1 MYLLYRSRHVV
12 SWLPAFVIGGCLLF
26 ISQHAVLQVKPHYDD
41 TVMEL
46 SLAEPEPEPPQP
58 EPIPEP
64 QPEPPPEPQTQPEP
78 QPEPEPIA
86 EPVVPAPE
94 PVIQSQPIVKPK
106 PKPKPKPETKPKP
119 VAEKAPQPQ
128 ARVAPRSPAVNRPVS
143 QPSAPPAPPAPPAPK
158 VNAQA
163 VENDYLQAL
172 RRELEQRKR
181 YPSGRQASLERPQGN
196 VEVWLEVDRSGR
208 VLSSGIAS
216 RAPSMLL
223 NRAAL
228 SSLQSISQ
236 LKPFPEE
243 AFAGQ
248 RSKRFTA
255 TFNYQA
261 P

>member
-12 SWLPAFVIGGCLLF
+12 SWLPAIVIAGCLLF
-26 ISQHAVLQVKPHYDD
+26 VSQKAVLQVKPHYDD

-46 SLAEPEPEPPQP
+46 SLAEPEPPQP
-58 EPIPEP
+58 EPVPEP
-64 QPEPPPEPQTQPEP
+64 QPEPPPEPQPE
-78 QPEPEPIA
+78 PEPEPIA

-94 PVIQSQPIVKPK
+94 PIIQAKPVVKPK
-106 PKPKPKPETKPKP
+106 PKPKPKPVQEKAAKPQQR
-119 VAEKAPQPQ
+119 VAPQP
-128 ARVAPRSPAVNRPVS
+128 AVVRSPVVS
-143 QPSAPPAPPAPPAPK
+143 KPAAPPSPPAPK
-158 VNAQA
+158 ANAQA
-163 VENDYLQAL
+163 VENGYLQVL

-208 VLSSGIAS
+208 VLASGIANK
-216 RAPSMLL
+216 APSMLL

>member
-12 SWLPAFVIGGCLLF
+12 SWLPALVIGGCLLF

-64 QPEPPPEPQTQPEP
+64 QPEPPPEPQPEP

-94 PVIQSQPIVKPK
+94 PVIQQQPIVK

-119 VAEKAPQPQ
+119 VPEKAPKPQ
-128 ARVAPRSPAVNRPVS
+128 QRVAQKPSAVSRPVS
-143 QPSAPPAPPAPPAPK
+143 QPTAPPAPPAPPAPK
-158 VNAQA
+158 ANAQA
-163 VENDYLQAL
+163 LENGYLQAL

-208 VLSSGIAS
+208 VLASGIAS
-216 RAPSMLL
+216 KAPSMLL

-248 RSKRFTA
+248 SSKRFTA

>member
-46 SLAEPEPEPPQP
+46 SLAEPEPPQP

-64 QPEPPPEPQTQPEP
+64 QPEPPPEPQPQPEP
-78 QPEPEPIA
+78 QPEPEPMA

-94 PVIQSQPIVKPK
+94 PVIQSKPIVKPT
-106 PKPKPKPETKPKP
+106 PKPKAETRPKP
-119 VAEKAPQPQ
+119 VPEKAAKPQE
-128 ARVAPRSPAVNRPVS
+128 RVAPRSPAVSRPVS
-143 QPSAPPAPPAPPAPK
+143 QPSAPPAPPSPPAPK
-158 VNAQA
+158 ANAQA
-163 VENDYLQAL
+163 VENGYLQAL

-208 VLSSGIAS
+208 VLASGIAG